1 MKRIATWVLIGAGVM
16 PIIFLTF
23 CYGYGLASRHDG
35 MSMHQV
41 ISMINDAT
49 LNWTSFRDD
58 VLSIWMPIGG
68 AIGAVGSILIKG
80 RKKQMKTS

>member
-1 MKRIATWVLIGAGVM
+1 
-16 PIIFLTF
+16 
-23 CYGYGLASRHDG
+23 
-35 MSMHQV
+35 MHQV